1 MAVFVPFV
9 TQELFQGGDAMYYG
23 INAKT
28 GNMIM
33 LDRKRARCPNGL
45 KLGTPGSGKS
55 MSCKSEILSVFLCT
69 PDDVYI
75 CDPEA
80 EYYPLV
86 KRLHGQVVKL
96 SPTSKNYVNPLD
108 INLNYSEDENPL
120 ALKSDFVLSFC
131 ELVRGGKNGL
141 EAIEKTVIDRAVQV
155 IYRPYLADPKPENMP
170 ILADLHKA
178 LLDQHIPEADRVAQA
193 LDLYVSGSLNV
204 FNHRT
209 NIDIQNRIVAFDIKE
224 LGKQLKKIGML
235 IVQDQ
240 IWGRVTQNRSK
251 GKATWYFC
259 DEFHLLLR
267 EEQTA
272 AFSCEIWK
280 RFRKWGGIP
289 TGATQ
294 NVKDLLSSPEI
305 ENILENSDFIC
316 LLNQASGDR
325 KILAERLNI
334 SPQQLRYVDNS
345 EPGEGLLIYEN
356 VILPFKNPIPKNTQL
371 YQIMTTRLGE
381 GATV

>member
-1 MAVFVPFV
+1 M
-9 TQELFQGGDAMYYG
+9 GYKRYG
-23 INAKT
+23 CRTDNPQNRRKT
-28 GNMIM
+28 PSISISIS
-33 LDRKRARCPNGL
+33 PV
-45 KLGTPGSGKS
+45 GS
-55 MSCKSEILSVFLCT
+55 
-69 PDDVYI
+69 VYI
-75 CDPEA
+75 
-80 EYYPLV
+80 
-86 KRLHGQVVKL
+86 
-96 SPTSKNYVNPLD
+96 NPLD
-108 INLNYSEDENPL
+108 INMNYADEEDPVT
-120 ALKSDFVLSFC
+120 LKSDFVLSFC
-131 ELVRGGKNGL
+131 ELVIGVKNGL

-155 IYRPYLADPKPENMP
+155 IYRPYLADPRPENMP
-170 ILADLHKA
+170 ILSDLHQA
-178 LLDQHIPEADRVAQA
+178 LLAQHIPEADRVAQA
-193 LDLYVSGSLNV
+193 LDLYVNGSLNV

-209 NIDIQNRIVAFDIKE
+209 NVNIENRIGAFDIKE
-224 LGKQLKKIGML
+224 LGKQLKKLGML

-294 NVKDLLSSPEI
+294 NVKALLSPLEI
-305 ENILENSDFIC
+305 ETILENIDFIC

-356 VILPFKNPIPKNTQL
+356 VILPFKNHIPKNTQL

-381 GATV
+381 GETV

>member
-1 MAVFVPFV
+1 MFLPCGNGWTANNSGPPADCDVLLDMTGSFFVP
-9 TQELFQGGDAMYYG
+9 
-23 INAKT
+23 KT
-28 GNMIM
+28 
-33 LDRKRARCPNGL
+33 
-45 KLGTPGSGKS
+45 TSQ
-55 MSCKSEILSVFLCT
+55 SEF
-69 PDDVYI
+69 
-75 CDPEA
+75 
-80 EYYPLV
+80 
-86 KRLHGQVVKL
+86 
-96 SPTSKNYVNPLD
+96 
-108 INLNYSEDENPL
+108 
-120 ALKSDFVLSFC
+120 
-131 ELVRGGKNGL
+131 
-141 EAIEKTVIDRAVQV
+141 
-155 IYRPYLADPKPENMP
+155 
-170 ILADLHKA
+170 
-178 LLDQHIPEADRVAQA
+178 
-193 LDLYVSGSLNV
+193 
-204 FNHRT
+204 
-209 NIDIQNRIVAFDIKE
+209 
-224 LGKQLKKIGML
+224 ML

-240 IWGRVTQNRSK
+240 IWGRVTQNRSQ

-280 RFRKWGGIP
+280 RFRKWGGVP

-356 VILPFKNPIPKNTQL
+356 VILPFKNPIPQNTQL
-371 YQIMTTRLGE
+371 YRIMTTRLGE